1 NPELAEEA
9 HHMIDAKRTSW
20 RHLRPQRFD
29 ERPVTSLAE
38 PVGDEGREAPVL
50 AESVELVRRGADTHT
65 WGEQVLPRPGVEAC
79 RVEADRH
86 VLHEH
91 RAGGDAVELEA
102 AQPLQPLVVADAV
115 G

>member
-1 NPELAEEA
+1 RFDRAQVFAHDHRLGAGALQGEDVEQLLVWIANICAAGGSLPGGNPELAEEA

-50 AESVELVRRGADTHT
+50 AESVELVRRGADTH
-65 WGEQVLPRPGVEAC
+65 
-79 RVEADRH
+79 
-86 VLHEH
+86 
-91 RAGGDAVELEA
+91 
-102 AQPLQPLVVADAV
+102 
-115 G
+115 